1 MTSEVPLEFR
11 IKVSSL
17 IKRELLVNSE
27 NWLSEPFFFFN
38 KREIVDLSGNFAV
51 RKKLAIR
58 MPDVSAES
66 FPSAQNKNKL

>member
-1 MTSEVPLEFR
+1 MEFR

-17 IKRELLVNSE
+17 VKRELLVNSE
-27 NWLSEPFFFFN
+27 NWLSEPYFFFN
-38 KREIVDLSGNFAV
+38 KRKIVDLSGNFAV

-66 FPSAQNKNKL
+66 FPNAQNKNKL